1 MEVFK
6 ISELSKLVGK
16 GKKVKIGDIEIEVK
30 PLSVS
35 DMDLMMDLSKEGPE
49 QIKAMKTLINKVL
62 KQAVPDTTDEEIKNI
77 AIEHIMKIMEAIMEV
92 NQLEE
97 IKDKDFM
104 KKIKEKQS
112 GRHTPES
119 GNKERAKS

>member
-49 QIKAMKTLINKVL
+49 QIAAMKTLINKVL
-62 KQAVPDTTDEEIKNI
+62 KQAVPDTTDEEIENI
-77 AIEHIMKIMEAIMEV
+77 AVEHIMKIMEAIMEA
-92 NQLEE
+92 NNLGDTS
-97 IKDKDFM
+97 DK
-104 KKIKEKQS
+104 KELLNKIKSRQK
-112 GRHTPES
+112 
-119 GNKERAKS
+119 